1 MKGPPK
7 RVGLTRLQT
16 LIRHS
21 GGHDKICFQIHAN

>member
-7 RVGLTRLQT
+7 RVGWTRLQT

-21 GGHDKICFQIHAN
+21 AKEEQTREEA